1 MDPSVYQITI
11 DNITI
16 VPPPLFGLFGLY
28 LSAVHNNKHLVCNS
42 TEINV

>member
-16 VPPPLFGLFGLY
+16 VPPPLFGLY
-28 LSAVHNNKHLVCNS
+28 LSAVHNNTHSVCNS